1 VCVYARTHT
10 HCTDGV
16 LNCEPRSRDETPG
29 DPEESRLTEAQYTC
43 RERGKFIT
51 RQPLIGEKDDY
62 DTENSWI
69 M

>member
-1 VCVYARTHT
+1 MLHNA
-10 HCTDGV
+10 
-16 LNCEPRSRDETPG
+16 
-29 DPEESRLTEAQYTC
+29 SRLVAADR